1 MARDNA
7 SRRESRTDRFVL
19 DQPIGQA
26 RRHDPPARVRT
37 LPSWLLAQAAWRSHL
52 LVLHKLGTVGLR
64 RHHYVLLT
72 TLVEF
77 GPATQADL
85 GRRLGLD
92 RSDMVAVVNDLEG
105 RGLVTRNADPMDRRH
120 KIVALTLAG
129 VAMQGRLDALV
140 HEANEML
147 LAPLSAEER
156 IRFTDFVSRLAGQ
169 PAGPAWGS
177 SGETEPST

>member
-1 MARDNA
+1 MARDDA
-7 SRRESRTDRFVL
+7 PRQKLPPDRFVL
-19 DQPIGQA
+19 DQPVEGA

-37 LPSWLLAQAAWRSHL
+37 LSSWLLSQAAWRAHL
-52 LVLHKLGTVGLR
+52 LLLNKLGTVGLR

-72 TLVEF
+72 ALVEF

-105 RGLVTRNADPMDRRH
+105 RGLVTRNADPSDRRH
-120 KIVALTLAG
+120 KIVALTPAG
-129 VAMQGRLDALV
+129 VAMQTRLDELV

-147 LAPLSAEER
+147 LEPLSAEER
-156 IRFTDFVSRLAGQ
+156 VQFTDFVRRLAGQ

-177 SGETEPST
+177 SSETEPGN